1 VLAGRAALSGV
12 AGVRTI
18 PLRRSDPPR
27 QRPRSTSGTWR
38 VPSASGPLAVRVCAP
53 AVFRL
58 RPVRPRQSSALWA
71 VPAIGRSERPV
82 AAPPWTPPQPGGLP
96 RPPSHG
102 RGTRGSCTAVA
113 LRPVFRYPA
122 RAVARPGRGLCEP
135 RRRSWGST
143 LRGVA
148 PARGCRGVCR
158 PSDPP
163 AVSPASRTDD
173 RASPLGVT
181 RNVCRFAGGLALLCG
196 RWLPGDARHEQG
208 YAKWRDC
215 RRGLPPAAGSPAAAP
230 GLRPRGRSVPGR
242 APPSD

>member
-1 VLAGRAALSGV
+1 
-12 AGVRTI
+12 
-18 PLRRSDPPR
+18 LR
-27 QRPRSTSGTWR
+27 
-38 VPSASGPLAVRVCAP
+38 AP
-53 AVFRL
+53 AR
-58 RPVRPRQSSALWA
+58 
-71 VPAIGRSERPV
+71 
-82 AAPPWTPPQPGGLP
+82 
-96 RPPSHG
+96 
-102 RGTRGSCTAVA
+102 RGSCTAA
-113 LRPVFRYPA
+113 SLTGRCSATRLEPSHDSAGAR
-122 RAVARPGRGLCEP
+122 RAVP

-242 APPSD
+242 APPSDERPTPVSLVRTFSTRRRPADTAMGFCLSQVFVTGALPDSAPSSFARPRHVARQGSRAAAHVLPSCTDVHSPSPSAVGPRFQRPLTLVGFSVRQQT